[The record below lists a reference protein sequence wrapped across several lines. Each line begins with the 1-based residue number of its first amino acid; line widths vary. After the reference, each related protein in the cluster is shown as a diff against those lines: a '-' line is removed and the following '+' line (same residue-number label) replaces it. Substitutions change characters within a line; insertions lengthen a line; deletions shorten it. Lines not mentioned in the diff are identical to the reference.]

1 MLIIGSQAMK
11 HWGLLPEGV
20 EPRDTD
26 IICTFDEFR
35 TESARI
41 KAEEGMTRCVPL
53 SDKKFHVRNAAGWNY
68 EFEIAWPG
76 SSGED
81 LLKMYQAG
89 QKYAYPDALLAL
101 KLSHRYLKNSPHFLK
116 TMRTIQHLRAAG
128 VEVGPGLED
137 WLVKREAETYVYKHP
152 KLDVSKQEFFAG
164 DGVNYVYDHDSIHE
178 TVALLPVVPKCCVPT
193 LEEEALLANGDCQPE
208 ELWGGKRPTCHKCLN
223 AEPVHRPA
231 YTFYM
236 KDGAAVMTSKEKFFA
251 VDEQI
256 RLFGVYEETCVLAL
270 ERSQI
275 PHGLGK
281 EGGPTPR
288 WSFEMALMKVC
299 TSITSGWFREF
310 AWENYD
316 KVLDLYEQL
325 GEDDFIKRFERNKH
339 LLKPFKQEE

>member
-11 HWGLLPEGV
+11 HWGLLPEGQ

-26 IICTFDEFR
+26 IICTFEEFKA
-35 TESARI
+35 ESARI

-81 LLKMYQAG
+81 LLLHVEIEENVAARKG
-89 QKYAYPDALLAL
+89 TVYARPEVLLAL

-137 WLVKREAETYVYKHP
+137 WLPKREAETYVYKHP
-152 KLDVSKQEFFAG
+152 KLDVSKQDFFAG

-178 TVALLPVVPKCCVPT
+178 TVALTPIFT
-193 LEEEALLANGDCQPE
+193 QPIH
-208 ELWGGKRPTCHKCLN
+208 CSSQ
-223 AEPVHRPA
+223 EPDGYCPA
-231 YTFYM
+231 YKFYM
-236 KDGAAVMTSKEKFFA
+236 KDGSEVMTSKEKFFA
-251 VDEQI
+251 ESMQV
-256 RLFGVYEETCVLAL
+256 RLYGVYEETCVLAL

-316 KVLDLYEQL
+316 KVLALYDRM
-325 GEDDFIKRFERNKH
+325 GENDYIQRFERNKH

>member
-11 HWGLLPEGV
+11 HWGLLPEGQ

-26 IICTFDEFR
+26 IICTFEEFKA
-35 TESARI
+35 ESARI
-41 KAEEGMTRCVPL
+41 KTEEGITRCVPL

-76 SSGED
+76 SSGDD
-81 LLKMYQAG
+81 LLKIFHCPVE
-89 QKYAYPDALLAL
+89 YAPPHVLYAL
-101 KLSHRYLKNSPHFLK
+101 KMSHRYLKNSPHFLK
-116 TMRTIQHLRAAG
+116 TMRDIQMLRKELTDEELRITDG
-128 VEVGPGLED
+128 S
-137 WLVKREAETYVYKHP
+137 WFKKREAETYVYKHP
-152 KLDVSKQEFFAG
+152 KLDVSKQDFFAG
-164 DGVNYVYDHDSIHE
+164 DGVNYVYDHDSLHE
-178 TVALLPVVPKCCVPT
+178 AVALLNQLHYNSAT
-193 LEEEALLANGDCQPE
+193 DTTYN
-208 ELWGGKRPTCHKCLN
+208 
-223 AEPVHRPA
+223 EPRPA

-236 KDGAAVMTSKEKFFA
+236 KDGAAVMTDKEKFFA
-251 VDEQI
+251 VEDKI
-256 RLFGVYEETCVLAL
+256 RLYGVYEEACVLAL

-325 GEDDFIKRFERNKH
+325 GDDDYIKRFEQNKH
-339 LLKPFKQEE
+339 LLKPFKEEGV